1 MMAEEKPSFSI
12 EQERFPE
19 GLVAV
24 LKGDLTASGSEAWG
38 QLTGLVPWPQTMLL
52 DFSKVEY
59 INSSGIALLIS
70 LVREARKH
78 GGAVRA
84 RGLSEHYRKIFR
96 MVGLSEHIQI
106 LG

>member
-1 MMAEEKPSFSI
+1 MTEGQPSFSI
-12 EQERFPE
+12 EQEGFPE
-19 GLVAV
+19 GLVVV
-24 LKGDLTASGSEAWG
+24 LKGDITASSSEAWG
-38 QLTGLVPWPQTMLL
+38 QLTGQDPWPQAMLL

-59 INSSGIALLIS
+59 INSSGIALLIG

-96 MVGLSEHIQI
+96 MVGLSEYVQI
-106 LG
+106 LE